1 MRNESPGS
9 GDADPVPAEKKNI
22 DTIPDRGWF
31 FLSFPVGGGWDKMLK
46 NSFFRDYPSLF
57 ILSRL
62 YIKENNGHKH

>member
-31 FLSFPVGGGWDKMLK
+31 FYP
-46 NSFFRDYPSLF
+46 FRLAEDGP
-57 ILSRL
+57 
-62 YIKENNGHKH
+62 KC

>member
-31 FLSFPVGGGWDKMLK
+31 F
-46 NSFFRDYPSLF
+46 
-57 ILSRL
+57 ILSGWRRMGQNAE
-62 YIKENNGHKH
+62 K

>member
-46 NSFFRDYPSLF
+46 NVFSGTGITDHKM
-57 ILSRL
+57 L
-62 YIKENNGHKH
+62 YTMKSGATI